1 VYADLVSK
9 VAPAPVY
16 RIPLLNTDV
25 HDLGGVGAIADRL
38 FGSPG

>member
-1 VYADLVSK
+1 

-25 HDLGGVGAIADRL
+25 HDLGSLADVADLL
-38 FGSPG
+38 FTPAPR